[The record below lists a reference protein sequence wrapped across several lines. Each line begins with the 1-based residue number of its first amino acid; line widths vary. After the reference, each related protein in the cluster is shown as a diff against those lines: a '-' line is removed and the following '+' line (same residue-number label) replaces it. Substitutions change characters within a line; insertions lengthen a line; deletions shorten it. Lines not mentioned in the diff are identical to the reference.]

1 MECLPKGDNKV
12 KAVFIIDIDSNKIGN
27 EINYISIGDS
37 VIVLPA
43 NARVKPLPDRKE
55 DLHYPCN
62 EYLQA
67 VNEGWN
73 ACLDEITGE
82 TE

>member
-1 MECLPKGDNKV
+1 M
-12 KAVFIIDIDSNKIGN
+12 KAVFIIDIDSNKIGS

-37 VIVLPA
+37 VIVIPA
-43 NARVKPLPDRKE
+43 NARVKLKPLPDRKE
-55 DLHYPCN
+55 DLHYPSN

>member
-1 MECLPKGDNKV
+1 M
-12 KAVFIIDIDSNKIGN
+12 KAVFIIDIDSNKIGS
-27 EINYISIGDS
+27 EINYIGDS

-43 NARVKPLPDRKE
+43 NVRVKPLPDRKE

-73 ACLDEITGE
+73 AYLDEITGE

>member
-1 MECLPKGDNKV
+1 M
-12 KAVFIIDIDSNKIGN
+12 KALFIIDIDEDKIGN
-27 EINYISIGDS
+27 KVNYISIGDS
-37 VIVLPA
+37 IMLLPA
-43 NARVKPLPDRKE
+43 NARVKPFPNRKE

-62 EYLQA
+62 EYIQA

-73 ACLDEITGE
+73 ACLDEIIGE